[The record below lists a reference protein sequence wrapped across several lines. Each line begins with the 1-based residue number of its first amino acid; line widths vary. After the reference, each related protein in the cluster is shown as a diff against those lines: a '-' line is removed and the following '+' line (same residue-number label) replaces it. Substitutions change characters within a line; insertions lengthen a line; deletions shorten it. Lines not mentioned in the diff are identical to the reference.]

1 MKIFIDANILLDIF
15 NNERP
20 FYGYSLAF
28 YEYALKRQYPLFT
41 SCDLITTIYYIN
53 SKKDKSQALLNIQD
67 TNKTLKVIEF
77 SNKEIEETCNLMLE
91 DSKYLELNSDTLVSK
106 EKVGYKDLED
116 TIQYI
121 MAKKQQCDLIISN
134 DKNFV
139 SKDIKILSSEEFCK
153 LHNIKSK

>member
-1 MKIFIDANILLDIF
+1 MKILIDANILLDIF

-91 DSKYLELNSDTLVSK
+91 DSD
-106 EKVGYKDLED
+106 YKDLED

-153 LHNIKSK
+153 LHKIKSK